1 MKRSRCRL
9 ISGSMPLTIPGV
21 VRLETDAHGLSR
33 FVITNV
39 FAEAHLY
46 LLGAQVTHFQPVRHE
61 PLLWLSPLSSFQ
73 VGKAI
78 RGGVP
83 ICWPW
88 FGPHPTNPE
97 LPAHGLA
104 RTREWRALDAAQ
116 LADGR
121 TRVRLVFSDDASTL
135 AAWPHAFALT
145 LTVTIGDSL
154 ELELATTNT
163 GDTPFS
169 YTDALHTYLRV
180 GDVRAVSVRGLEGQ
194 AFIHSTRKHRGV
206 QSGPIAFDGSEV
218 NHIHVPSRGPVVV
231 DDPSMKRRIDVVKA
245 GSEATVVWNPGEAG
259 GAAMKDVGPHWSEF
273 VCVEAATCADA
284 RITLL
289 PGTSHATR
297 QVTTPSLTQ
306 P

>member
-1 MKRSRCRL
+1 MTLS
-9 ISGSMPLTIPGV
+9 IPGL
-21 VRLETDAHGLSR
+21 VRLETDPHGLSR
-33 FVITNV
+33 FVITNE

-46 LLGAQVTHFQPVRHE
+46 LLGAQVTHFQPAGHD
-61 PLLWLSPLSSFQ
+61 PLLWLSPLTAFQ
-73 VGKAI
+73 IGKAI

-88 FGPHPTNPE
+88 FGPHPTRGD

-104 RTREWRALDAAQ
+104 RTREWRPLDAAQ

-121 TRVRLVFSDDASTL
+121 TRVRLVLSDDASTI
-135 AAWPHAFALT
+135 AAWPHSFALI
-145 LTVTIGDSL
+145 LAATIGDSL
-154 ELELATTNT
+154 ELELAATNT
-163 GDTPFS
+163 GDGPFS

-180 GDVRAVSVRGLEGQ
+180 GDLRTVRVRGLEDQ
-194 AFIHSTRKHRGV
+194 PFIHSTRRHRGV
-206 QSGPIAFDGSEV
+206 QSGPIGFDGGEV

-231 DDPSMKRRIDVVKA
+231 EDPSMGRRIDVAKG
-245 GSEATVVWNPGEAG
+245 GSEATVVWNPGQPG
-259 GAAMKDVGPHWSEF
+259 GAAMIDIGEHWAGF

-297 QVTTPSLTQ
+297 QVLTPSRTIV
-306 P
+306 

>member
-1 MKRSRCRL
+1 MSVSDIAALNARFGIDKQVTFKVGP
-9 ISGSMPLTIPGV
+9 SGLTV
-21 VRLETDAHGLSR
+21 
-33 FVITNV
+33 
-39 FAEAHLY
+39 AEVANSYATATIVLQGAHLTTWTPRK
-46 LLGAQVTHFQPVRHE
+46 QKPVI
-61 PLLWLSPLSSFQ
+61 WLSPVAKFAA
-73 VGKAI
+73 GKSI

-121 TRVRLVFSDDASTL
+121 TRVRLVLSDDASTL

-145 LTVTIGDSL
+145 LTATIGDSL

-180 GDVRAVSVRGLEGQ
+180 GDARSVSVRGLEDQ
-194 AFIHSTRKHRGV
+194 PFVHSTRKFRGV

-218 NHIHVPSRGPVVV
+218 NNIYVPSRGPVVV

-259 GAAMKDVGPHWSEF
+259 GTGMKDVGAHWSGF

-284 RITLL
+284 RVTLL

-297 QVTTPSLTQ
+297 QVTTPSLGCAS
-306 P
+306 